1 MHETSRA
8 KLNLLRWG
16 HKSGPQL
23 LWTGLTGLDLLGL
36 DNPDLIRKPVG
47 LVGPTSLGLTQ
58 SSSPIYYTLICVSV
72 HDS

>member
-16 HKSGPQL
+16 HKSGLQL
-23 LWTGLTGLDLLGL
+23 FWTGLTGLDLLRL
-36 DNPDLIRKPVG
+36 DIPDPTLRPAR
-47 LVGPTSLGLTQ
+47 LVRPTSLGLTQ

>member
-16 HKSGPQL
+16 HKSGLQL
-23 LWTGLTGLDLLGL
+23 FWTGLTGLDLLRL
-36 DNPDLIRKPVG
+36 DIPDPTLRPAG

>member
-58 SSSPIYYTLICVSV
+58 SSSPIYYTLICVLV